1 MSTRTKIIL
10 RIAVTLVVLGL
21 VVLGVWLIWF
31 KPTNELEIFQNLTS
45 LQNESQKNF
54 ISARDDKD
62 NGVKSRNYLMS
73 NTETETY
80 TLSKYEN
87 TVSANYPVY
96 GQIAFY
102 RAYMFGNFGSTEGLN
117 PYMKH
122 AAEYQNNIETTLNF
136 KNNQGLT
143 KTYEKIDEA
152 FKYYYSYVQ
161 LAEDVEKDDVKEM
174 NRLISN
180 LKNDY
185 NGFASLQQNEL
196 ANLYKNVNESNKVT
210 ILNEVCA
217 VYEKLYIKYFDVV
230 DSYNKL
236 TLKLQDFVV
245 EYVFDGVVTY
255 DIKTVKY
262 DVFLNTVAEWTA
274 AARNNNSNGVAQYK
288 VFVKDTDGRTVFNDN
303 KEYIVRSS
311 DVISVLTASV
321 SDSIVS
327 KYANIGDRYAVGLKG
342 NKSIFKLT
350 NKQKNEFVTQYYAN
364 SVAPENKTYSDLQ
377 SQYDTENYLTDLQE
391 IVKVFFRVSGYTSP
405 DNIIEVG
412 GEV

>member
-31 KPTNELEIFQNLTS
+31 KPTNELEVFQNLTS

-62 NGVKSRNYLMS
+62 NGIKSRNYLMS
-73 NTETETY
+73 NTTQETY
-80 TLSKYEN
+80 SLDKYEN
-87 TVSANYPVY
+87 TAAANYKVY

-102 RAYMFGNFGSTEGLN
+102 RAYMFGDFGSTDGLN
-117 PYMKH
+117 PYLNYI
-122 AAEYQNNIETTLNF
+122 AEYQNNIETGTTF

-143 KTYEKIDEA
+143 KVYEQIDAA

-196 ANLYKNVNESNKVT
+196 GNLYKNITDKNKVT

-217 VYEKLYIKYFDVV
+217 VYEKLYYKYFDIV

-255 DIKTVKY
+255 DVKTVKY
-262 DVFLNTVAEWTA
+262 DVLLNAVSEWTNA
-274 AARNNNSNGVAQYK
+274 SRKNNANGVAQYK
-288 VFVKDTDGRTVFNDN
+288 VFVKDADGDIVFNDN
-303 KEYIVRSS
+303 KEYIVYSS
-311 DVISVLTASV
+311 DVIAVLATTV
-321 SDSIVS
+321 NETIVS
-327 KYANIGDRYAVGLKG
+327 KYANIGDKYAEGLKG

-364 SVAPENKTYSDLQ
+364 TVAPENATYSDLQ
-377 SQYDTENYLTDLQE
+377 SQYSLTYLTDLQD
-391 IVKVFFRVSGYTSP
+391 IVKTFFKVTGYTSP

-412 GEV
+412 GEA